1 MGIEKFYK
9 DNSII
14 LSQVSLNVKNEL
26 TRLLK
31 KLIELKYIKEVNTSN
46 VKLELNFFNS
56 LWITVHGIRKKNLHL
71 TILENVEKT
80 EAKTICRFFGRPK
93 EV

>member
-14 LSQVSLNVKNEL
+14 LGQVSLNVKKEL

-56 LWITVHGIRKKNLHL
+56 LWITVHGIRKK
-71 TILENVEKT
+71 IY
-80 EAKTICRFFGRPK
+80 I
-93 EV
+93 

>member
-56 LWITVHGIRKKNLHL
+56 LWITVHGIRKNLHL
-71 TILENVEKT
+71 TILEKVEKT

>member
-14 LSQVSLNVKNEL
+14 LNQVSLNVKNEL

-31 KLIELKYIKEVNTSN
+31 KIKKKKYIKEVNTSN

-56 LWITVHGIRKKNLHL
+56 LWITVHKKKKKNY
-71 TILENVEKT
+71 N
-80 EAKTICRFFGRPK
+80 
-93 EV
+93 

>member
-14 LSQVSLNVKNEL
+14 LNQVSLNVKNEL

-56 LWITVHGIRKKNLHL
+56 LWITVHGKRKKKFTSNH
-71 TILENVEKT
+71 TRK
-80 EAKTICRFFGRPK
+80 C
-93 EV
+93 

>member
-1 MGIEKFYK
+1 MEEKLKDYLIKEIEKFYK

-46 VKLELNFFNS
+46 VKLELNFFFFFLN
-56 LWITVHGIRKKNLHL
+56 TVHGIRNNLDL
-71 TILENVEKT
+71 TILENV
-80 EAKTICRFFGRPK
+80 
-93 EV
+93 V

>member
-56 LWITVHGIRKKNLHL
+56 LWITVHGIRKNLHM

>member
-14 LSQVSLNVKNEL
+14 LNQVSLNVKKEL

-56 LWITVHGIRKKNLHL
+56 LWITVHGIRKK
-71 TILENVEKT
+71 IY
-80 EAKTICRFFGRPK
+80 I
-93 EV
+93 